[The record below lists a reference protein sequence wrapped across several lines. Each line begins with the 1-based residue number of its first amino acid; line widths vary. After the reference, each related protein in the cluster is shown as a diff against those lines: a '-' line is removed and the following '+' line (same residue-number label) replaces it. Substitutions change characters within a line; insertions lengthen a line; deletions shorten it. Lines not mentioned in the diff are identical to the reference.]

1 MNVYIGPALVPLHGP
16 LLPLPGQLYILLVYL
31 QYIILVDECVGPAL
45 VPLHGP
51 LLPLPGQLY
60 PHLGGEQLAN
70 QFKGTVARE

>member
-1 MNVYIGPALVPLHGP
+1 MSTKSPHFPLRGKVS
-16 LLPLPGQLYILLVYL
+16 QLSKRKRVLCWSI
-31 QYIILVDECVGPAL
+31 YIILVDECVGPAL

-60 PHLGGEQLAN
+60 SHLGGEQQAN